1 MEAAPYTGVACNVD
15 VLKHVEKS
23 KGGKNRRRRRNSSK
37 SKVATQKVPIRDWKK
52 FLLKD
57 DYDEIDGSEIDP
69 EYQPPANMYDSD
81 DDDSNIS
88 EEEILDL
95 AESLKIG
102 RFHYLF
108 GNFYR
113 IRITSRLFKLFVSL
127 DLKLDELF
135 SKEGDALEIEK
146 AMPKVDGIEV
156 TLPPKIVELVSP
168 SLKE

>member
-95 AESLKIG
+95 AEHRDFL
-102 RFHYLF
+102 
-108 GNFYR
+108 
-113 IRITSRLFKLFVSL
+113 KLFVSL

>member
-57 DYDEIDGSEIDP
+57 DYDEADGSEVDP

-88 EEEILDL
+88 EEEFRDL
-95 AESLKIG
+95 VHGTYPWKFSM
-102 RFHYLF
+102 FHF
-108 GNFYR
+108 GNLYR
-113 IRITSRLFKLFVSL
+113 ISSTSWLFKLFIFL
-127 DLKLDELF
+127 ALDELIA
-135 SKEGDALEIEK
+135 KEGYDHPANGNDEK
-146 AMPKVDGIEV
+146 NDGE
-156 TLPPKIVELVSP
+156 K
-168 SLKE
+168 